1 MGKYKWI
8 LIALLWVAA
17 LLNYLDRQM
26 LATMRVSMQQDIAEL
41 ESALNFGR
49 LMAVFLW
56 IYGLMSP
63 VSGFIADKFNKKGL
77 IVASLFVWSAVTF
90 LMRFADTFEELYVLR
105 ALMGISEAIYMPT
118 SLALIVQYHDSSTRS
133 LAVGLH
139 LTGFYVGQS
148 LGGFGANIA
157 EALSWQDTFGLF
169 GLVGMLY
176 SFVLLLFL
184 KSAPVPEGE
193 SKGSTKTSWAM
204 FKSLPF
210 YIVLLYFTLP
220 GIPGW
225 AIKNWLPTLF
235 SENLGIPMTAAGPMA
250 TICFSM
256 SSLVGVLIGGTVAD
270 RWIKKTLRARQ
281 YISALGV
288 FLCIPALLLMSYGE
302 SVFVCGLAAVIGGI
316 GFGFF
321 DTNNMPI
328 VCQFISV
335 RSRATAY
342 GMMNM
347 LGVFTGAFATT
358 LLGKY
363 SDENRLGDA
372 FSYLIVLLVV
382 AIVLQLVFLKP
393 KTDDYV

>member
-1 MGKYKWI
+1 MKYKWL

-26 LATMRVSMQQDIAEL
+26 LSTMRVAIQADIAEL
-41 ESALNFGR
+41 DSALNFGR

-56 IYGLMSP
+56 IYGFMSP
-63 VSGFIADKFNKKGL
+63 VSGFIADKWNKKWL
-77 IVASLFVWSAVTF
+77 IVGSLFVWSGVTF
-90 LMRFADTFEELYVLR
+90 LMSYASTFQELYILR
-105 ALMGISEAIYMPT
+105 ALMGVSEAIYMPT
-118 SLALIVQYHDSSTRS
+118 SLALIVQYHDSKTRS

-148 LGGFGANIA
+148 LGGFGAMIA
-157 EALSWQDTFGLF
+157 ESFSWQSTFGIF
-169 GLVGMLY
+169 GIVGMIY
-176 SFVLLLFL
+176 SFVLLFAL
-184 KSAPVPEGE
+184 KSSPNVKVEAKKER
-193 SKGSTKTSWAM
+193 SSWDLFKT
-204 FKSLPF
+204 LPF

-220 GIPGW
+220 AIPGW

-235 SENLGIPMTAAGPMA
+235 SENLGISMSTAGPLA

-256 SSLVGVLIGGTVAD
+256 SSLVGVLIGGSISD
-270 RWIKKTLRARQ
+270 RWIKKNLRARQ
-281 YISALGV
+281 FISAFGV
-288 FLCIPALLLMSYGE
+288 FLCIPSLLLMAYG
-302 SVFVCGLAAVIGGI
+302 SSILVCGLAAVMGGI

-328 VCQFISV
+328 VCQFISIK
-335 RSRATAY
+335 SRATAY

-347 LGVFTGAFATT
+347 LSVFTGAMATT
-358 LLGKY
+358 VLGKY

-372 FSYLIVLLVV
+372 FSYLIVLLVF
-382 AIVLQLVFLKP
+382 AIILQFIFLKP